1 MSINRRRLLQFGLG
15 FAIASNYSVVEKSS
29 SGALATS
36 PSKIILQAWN
46 ADGQPLDNKKL
57 NQLYFLTLD
66 DEPTSEFP
74 RTVESGKL
82 ISEFPNFPF
91 AIALRSLVEG
101 FGEVVL
107 YADNQGQGY
116 TAGDFPLNLNFAFAQ
131 TRLYRVREYLKQNSF
146 AKNIFSE
153 HIESKLNKAQQYLD
167 RAYHN
172 NILAQ
177 QIAWCNLSLVES
189 LRAGEI
195 AVIEQAKF
203 LIADQGKRSDFLFG
217 SRFNYYADNSP
228 EAIAYNRQFRELFN
242 FATIPFYWRSFEPEK
257 GIKKYTRTDK
267 MVDWLTNNNIMVK
280 GHPLVYFH
288 AAGIP
293 EWLKDRPFSAIK
305 EQIAN
310 HIFEVTHYYQDKI
323 PYYDIINEANKIP
336 WANELNFSTEQFLE
350 LTRIAAK
357 SSKKGYSKVQR
368 IINHCCAWGENVAYG
383 KPPQD
388 SPYKYLQKCI
398 AAEIPFEIVGLQVY
412 YPNQDMWEI
421 NRLLERYRNL
431 GKPIHITELSVSSAT
446 TTDETSQLQEPEGLW
461 HKPWSEAIQA
471 DWLEQFYTLCYSK
484 PYIKAISCWDFTDRY
499 NFWPHGGL
507 LDNKMQ
513 PKQSFYRLNRLIRR
527 WRSSLNELKL

>member
-1 MSINRRRLLQFGLG
+1 MSINRRRLLKFGLG

-29 SGALATS
+29 SIAFATS
-36 PSKIILQAWN
+36 PNKIILQAWT
-46 ADGQPLDNKKL
+46 ADGQPLDSKKL
-57 NQLYFLTLD
+57 DQLYFLTLD

-82 ISEFPNFPF
+82 ISECPNFPF
-91 AIALRSLVEG
+91 AIALRSLVTG

-107 YADNQGQGY
+107 YADNQGKGY

-131 TRLYRVREYLKQNSF
+131 TRLYRVREYLKRNSF
-146 AKNIFSE
+146 PQNIFSE
-153 HIESKLNKAQQYLD
+153 GINSKLDKAQQYLD
-167 RAYHN
+167 NAQTN
-172 NILAQ
+172 NILFQ
-177 QIAWCNLSLVES
+177 QIAWCNFSLFES
-189 LRAGEI
+189 LWAGEI
-195 AVIEQAKF
+195 AVFEQAKF
-203 LIADQGKRSDFLFG
+203 KIKTQGKRSDFLFG
-217 SRFNYYADNSP
+217 SRFVDYSADSEEYIP
-228 EAIAYNRQFRELFN
+228 YNRQFRELFN
-242 FATIPFYWRSFEPEK
+242 FATIPFYWRSFETEK
-257 GIKKYTRTDK
+257 GIKEYARVDK
-267 MVDWLTNNNIMVK
+267 MVNWLADNNIVVK

-293 EWLKDRPFSAIK
+293 EWLKDQPFSAIK
-305 EQIAN
+305 EQIAE

-336 WANELNFSTEQFLE
+336 WANELNYSTEQFLE
-350 LTRIAAK
+350 LTRIAAD
-357 SSKKGYSKVQR
+357 SSVKGYPEVQR

-412 YPNQDMWEI
+412 YPNQDMFEI

-446 TTDETSQLQEPEGLW
+446 TIDETSQLQEPKGLW

-484 PYIKAISCWDFTDRY
+484 PYIKAISCWDFTDQG

-507 LDNKMQ
+507 LNRKMQ
-513 PKQSFYRLNRLIRR
+513 AKQSFYRLSRLIRR
-527 WRSSLNELKL
+527 WRSSTI

>member
-15 FAIASNYSVVEKSS
+15 FTIASSYSVMGKSS
-29 SGALATS
+29 SIAFATS
-36 PSKIILQAWN
+36 PNKIILQAWT
-46 ADGQPLDNKKL
+46 ADGQTLDSKKL
-57 NQLYFLTLD
+57 EQLYFLTLD

-82 ISEFPNFPF
+82 ISECPNFPF
-91 AIALRSLVEG
+91 AIALRSLVSG

-131 TRLYRVREYLKQNSF
+131 TRLYRVREYLKQNRSPE
-146 AKNIFSE
+146 NIFSE
-153 HIESKLNKAQQYLD
+153 RIINKLDKAQQYLD
-167 RAYHN
+167 RAQN
-172 NILAQ
+172 NDILAQ

-189 LRAGEI
+189 LGAGEI
-195 AVIEQAKF
+195 AVIERAKF
-203 LIADQGKRSDFLFG
+203 VIANQDKRSDFLFG
-217 SRFNYYADNSP
+217 SRFNYYSANSP
-228 EAIAYNRQFRELFN
+228 EEIAYNRQFRELFN
-242 FATIPFYWRSFEPEK
+242 FATIPFYWRSFETEQ
-257 GIKKYTRTDK
+257 GIKKYAQTDK
-267 MVDWLTNNNIMVK
+267 MVNWLRNHNIIVK

-293 EWLKDRPFSAIK
+293 EWLKDRPFSAIA
-305 EQIAN
+305 EQIAE
-310 HIFEVTHYYQDKI
+310 HVFDVTYYYQDKI

-350 LTRIAAK
+350 LTRIAAN
-357 SSKKGYSKVQR
+357 SSKKGYPEVQR

-412 YPNQDMWEI
+412 YPNQDMFEI
-421 NRLLERYRNL
+421 NRLLERYRQL

-446 TTDETSQLQEPEGLW
+446 TTDDRSQLQEPKGLW

-484 PYIKAISCWDFTDRY
+484 PYIKAISCWDFTDRD

-507 LDNKMQ
+507 LDRKMQ
-513 PKQSFYRLNRLIRR
+513 PKLSFYRLSRLIRR
-527 WRSSLNELKL
+527 WRSSIK